1 MRIAIIG
8 GTGFIGGHL
17 ARNLIQKEH
26 KVNIISRGADKRDT
40 SIRSLAGATF
50 FSIGINDVD
59 KLAEAFSGCDGV
71 AHCTGINREIGKQTY
86 QKVHIEGTQNVI
98 DAAKLANVTRVLLI
112 SFLNARPNCG
122 SAYHESKWQAEEIV
136 RNSGLDYTVIKAG
149 ITYGFGDHM
158 LDHLSHAIYSL
169 PLLASVGMKEKT
181 IRPTAVEDLVRVM
194 EVSLIEGR
202 LSRKTVSVMGPD
214 EFILS
219 DVVKLV
225 AKVINKKLFIF
236 PMPVA
241 FHYVIAWICE
251 SLMNIPLVAKAQV
264 RMLSEGIC
272 DPLKGYDELP
282 EDLKPQI
289 KLTEQQI
296 LKGLPKPGGFGLKD
310 LLCSYCNN

>member
-1 MRIAIIG
+1 MRIVITG

-17 ARNLIQKEH
+17 ARNLIQKGH

-40 SIRSLAGATF
+40 SIKSLAGATF
-50 FSIGINDVD
+50 FPIGINDVD

-71 AHCTGINREIGKQTY
+71 AHCAGINREIGTQTY
-86 QKVHIEGTQNVI
+86 QKVHIEGTQNVV
-98 DAAKLANVTRVLLI
+98 DAARLAKVSKVLLI

-122 SAYHESKWQAEEIV
+122 SAYHESKWEAEQIV
-136 RNSGLDYTVIKAG
+136 RNSGLDHTVIKNG
-149 ITYGFGDHM
+149 ITYGLGDHM
-158 LDHLSHAIYSL
+158 LDHLSHAIYSF
-169 PLLASVGMKEKT
+169 PLLALVGFKEKT
-181 IRPTAVEDLVRVM
+181 IRPTTVEDLVRVM
-194 EVSLIEGR
+194 EASLIEGR
-202 LSRKTVSVMGPD
+202 ISKKTVSVMGPD

-219 DVVKLV
+219 DVVNLV
-225 AKVINKKLFIF
+225 AKVINKKLLIF

-251 SLMNIPLVAKAQV
+251 SLMNIPLVARAQV
-264 RMLSEGIC
+264 RMLSEGINE
-272 DPLKGYDELP
+272 PLPGFDELP

-310 LLCSYCNN
+310 FRFCNY